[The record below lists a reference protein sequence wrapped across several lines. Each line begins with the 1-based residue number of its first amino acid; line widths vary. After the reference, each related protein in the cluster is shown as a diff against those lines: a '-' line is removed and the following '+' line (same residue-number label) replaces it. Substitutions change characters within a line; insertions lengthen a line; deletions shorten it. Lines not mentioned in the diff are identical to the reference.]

1 LVAGRLV
8 KPFNISL
15 PAEFTYYVVCS
26 EADAKNPKVEAFRNW
41 LFDEAVR

>member
-1 LVAGRLV
+1 LVAGCLV
-8 KPFNISL
+8 KPFDISL

-26 EADAKNPKVEAFRNW
+26 EADAKNPKVEVSRNW